1 MKRGTIFRIL
11 KEGVLLG
18 ITSSV
23 IIFFIVCGFLLIDAN
38 TITAHTLTKLAV
50 IGVAV
55 FVGFRYLKSHMEE
68 FHLFHGMLM
77 ALVLGI
83 SSAVVLTGFEL
94 SMHYLADIQLAP
106 TIMLEAGLP
115 QGMLSFLLS
124 VEMMAWSIVGGLA
137 ALQYYKK
144 PYGSPK
150 SHTSSRQTSHH

>member
-1 MKRGTIFRIL
+1 MQRDTIFRIL
-11 KEGVLLG
+11 KEGILLG
-18 ITSSV
+18 IGSAV
-23 IIFFIVCGFLLIDAN
+23 IIFFVVCGFLLIDAN

-77 ALVLGI
+77 ALLLGI

-115 QGMLSFLLS
+115 QGMLSLLLS
-124 VEMMAWSIVGGLA
+124 VEMMVWSIIGGLA
-137 ALQYYKK
+137 ALQFYKK
-144 PYGSPK
+144 PYGTPK
-150 SHTSSRQTSHH
+150 SHSPTQTSH